1 MGIFCHH
8 QFSVP
13 VYHKISLKI
22 YQINLTVGILSSR
35 ICQNGGHFF
44 SELHTWPCLPF
55 TEKTLLTSVLSWRT
69 PKWLLQ
75 KQLIG
80 CVNPACILWAMSQAS
95 SSLFIG
101 RENTNEITLSLKQ
114 LNLAALN
121 NCWSTKQT
129 LILCDVLVLA
139 GIKPVFFTVAVS
151 LFYNFGSVFYI
162 ITPCSVLWIKELM
175 LQFHGLLI
183 VPGTWSQNRRMNYS
197 SQKTLLF
204 RFHFPFRGKGEA
216 NWESWDCLFLPALL
230 GVLPGSLAYN
240 IRVRPMVLD
249 TLSLILLD
257 LLVSIPITLYYIVLS
272 FILLSYLVN

>member
-13 VYHKISLKI
+13 VYHKIILKI

-35 ICQNGGHFF
+35 ICQNWGHFF

-55 TEKTLLTSVLSWRT
+55 TEETLLTLVLSWRT

-80 CVNPACILWAMSQAS
+80 CINPACILWAMSQAS

-183 VPGTWSQNRRMNYS
+183 VPGTWSQNRWTTAPRRLYCS
-197 SQKTLLF
+197 VSIFRSEGKVKLTGSHETVFFCLL
-204 RFHFPFRGKGEA
+204 
-216 NWESWDCLFLPALL
+216 CLVCSLA
-230 GVLPGSLAYN
+230 VLPT
-240 IRVRPMVLD
+240 
-249 TLSLILLD
+249 TLE
-257 LLVSIPITLYYIVLS
+257 
-272 FILLSYLVN
+272 